1 MEFFAVFMALLIYQQ
16 CISID
21 GMNLSI
27 GFALSKCTSLMN
39 LLQWTIRV
47 LSEVQTLMTCVER
60 VEEYTKLPLEE
71 TPAQTER
78 ALAVPKDWPSKGHV
92 VFSSV
97 SLQYPNCPKNV
108 LNKISL
114 EFAPAQKIAVV
125 GRTGAGKSSL
135 VSAIFRILEPSPA
148 GSLQID
154 NVNIS
159 AISLGVLRSRIAII
173 PQDPFLFKG
182 TIRFNLD
189 PFQQHTDDQLWD
201 ALRRA
206 EVQEIVQEIPQR
218 LEAEV
223 QEGGAN
229 FSVGERQ
236 LFCLARAIL
245 RQPRVIVMDE
255 ATANIDVCTTE
266 KIIRAMENSF
276 NQATVITIV
285 HRLHTIME
293 YDRVL
298 VLEKGEVGEFDSPFR
313 LLSREDSLFAGMVTE
328 LGDDAVSQMKEVA
341 RLSDVR
347 KEGEAVSK

>member
-1 MEFFAVFMALLIYQQ
+1 
-16 CISID
+16 
-21 GMNLSI
+21 
-27 GFALSKCTSLMN
+27 
-39 LLQWTIRV
+39 
-47 LSEVQTLMTCVER
+47 
-60 VEEYTKLPLEE
+60 
-71 TPAQTER
+71 
-78 ALAVPKDWPSKGHV
+78 
-92 VFSSV
+92 
-97 SLQYPNCPKNV
+97 
-108 LNKISL
+108 
-114 EFAPAQKIAVV
+114 
-125 GRTGAGKSSL
+125 
-135 VSAIFRILEPSPA
+135 
-148 GSLQID
+148 
-154 NVNIS
+154 
-159 AISLGVLRSRIAII
+159 
-173 PQDPFLFKG
+173 
-182 TIRFNLD
+182 
-189 PFQQHTDDQLWD
+189 
-201 ALRRA
+201 LRRA

-266 KIIRAMENSF
+266 KIIRAMDNSF
-276 NQATVITIV
+276 KQATVITIV

-313 LLSREDSLFAGMVTE
+313 LLSREDSLFAGMVAE

-347 KEGEAVSK
+347 KEGERDCE